1 MKKILKKT
9 QILRYFISIIFCL
22 LSTTLWAE
30 NTSENSSANVSEQT
44 SENAIAVKKF
54 KKENKAIADSIADS
68 KRRQSVYQG
77 VYLNLDIFNPV
88 AAAWRD
94 GRFETS
100 LTIDVDLWH
109 RLFPVAEVGVM
120 TANIKEELYN
130 YETTG
135 LFAKLGA
142 NYNFI
147 NFKSDRRYDHTFYA
161 GARYGYSYTKYSLK
175 DAAIENTYWNETGKY
190 SNQNQIANF
199 GWFEVVLGV
208 RVQVYKNFFMSVA
221 MQVKTFGHFYEDS
234 VSYPTYISGYGKYG
248 EDVNFG
254 LNYSLSYRF

>member
-1 MKKILKKT
+1 MIKRHK
-9 QILRYFISIIFCL
+9 LRFFISLIICL
-22 LSTTLWAE
+22 ISTNIWAE
-30 NTSENSSANVSEQT
+30 NTSDSTAT
-44 SENAIAVKKF
+44 SAIAVKKF
-54 KKENKAIADSIADS
+54 EKENKLIADSIADS
-68 KRRQSVYQG
+68 NRRKAVYQG

-88 AAAWRD
+88 ASTWRD

-130 YETTG
+130 YETIG
-135 LFAKLGA
+135 YFAKLGA

-147 NFKSDRRYDHTFYA
+147 NFKSDRKYDHAFYA
-161 GARYGYSYTKYSLK
+161 GARYAYSYTQYSLTNAVIDNK
-175 DAAIENTYWNETGKY
+175 YWEESGTYE
-190 SNQNQIANF
+190 SVNQKSNF
-199 GWFEVVLGV
+199 GWFEVVVGV
-208 RVQVYKNFFMSVA
+208 RAQIYKNFFMSVA
-221 MQVKTFGHFYEDS
+221 FQVKTFGHFYEDTPT
-234 VSYPTYISGYGKYG
+234 YPTYIAGYGKYG

>member
-1 MKKILKKT
+1 MIMKKILRKT
-9 QILRYFISIIFCL
+9 QILRYFISIIFSL

-30 NTSENSSANVSEQT
+30 NTSEVISVKNSE
-44 SENAIAVKKF
+44 
-54 KKENKAIADSIADS
+54 KENKIIADSIADS
-68 KRRQSVYQG
+68 NRRKAVYQG

-88 AAAWRD
+88 ASAWRD

-161 GARYGYSYTKYSLK
+161 GVRYGYSYTKYSLK
-175 DAAIENTYWNETGKY
+175 DATIENTYWNETGKY

-208 RVQVYKNFFMSVA
+208 RVQVYKDFFMGVA
-221 MQVKTFGHFYEDS
+221 MQVKTFGHFYENTPT
-234 VSYPTYISGYGKYG
+234 YPTYISGYGKYG

>member
-1 MKKILKKT
+1 MKQMLIKT
-9 QILRYFISIIFCL
+9 QTLKYFISIIFCL

-30 NTSENSSANVSEQT
+30 NTSENTSASASEQT
-44 SENAIAVKKF
+44 SANAITVKKF
-54 KKENKAIADSIADS
+54 EKENKAIADSIADS
-68 KRRQSVYQG
+68 KRRLSVYQG

-88 AAAWRD
+88 ATAWRD

-120 TANIKEELYN
+120 TGNIKEELYN

-135 LFAKLGA
+135 CFAKIGA

-147 NFKSDRRYDHTFYA
+147 NFKADRKYDHIFYA
-161 GARYGYSYTKYSLK
+161 GARYAYSYTEYSLK
-175 DAAIENTYWNETGKY
+175 NAVIENKYWEETGTY
-190 SNQNQIANF
+190 ESGNQKSNF
-199 GWFEVVLGV
+199 GWFEVVVGV
-208 RVQVYKNFFMSVA
+208 RAQIYKNFFMGVS
-221 MQVKTFGHFYEDS
+221 MQVKTFGHFYEDTPT
-234 VSYPTYISGYGKYG
+234 YPTYISGYGKYG
-248 EDVNFG
+248 DDVLFG